1 MKRTFHATPYSV
13 SMYDRLSI
21 ATCTLI
27 LGLSFIAGLSWF
39 RETVISEAG
48 RTSVAVAIMVMT
60 GFTVFN
66 FFSMLFG
73 RRDRE
78 LGKLKQQLR
87 IFLKNA

>member
-1 MKRTFHATPYSV
+1 MKRTLHATPTPV
-13 SMYDRLSI
+13 SMFDPFSN
-21 ATCTLI
+21 ATCSLI
-27 LGLSFIAGLSWF
+27 LGLTFIAALSEF
-39 RETVISEAG
+39 RETVISETG

-66 FFSMLFG
+66 FVALLFG

-78 LGKLKQQLR
+78 LAKLKQQPQ